1 MTGDPPEEDFERL
14 RRQAARDEEERARRD
29 GFHEVENWARKQPL
43 EPGQPPPDPVHVI
56 RVRLPER
63 PGVELYALCRWSLAA
78 RLARD
83 AAAAGERGRVT
94 DLGPDALIAAAAAD
108 PAAFAHGTIMVN
120 VGVAKD
126 GRWLTWEL
134 ASPRE
139 PVPGTRR
146 WGARQN

>member
-1 MTGDPPEEDFERL
+1 MSDPAEEAER
-14 RRQAARDEEERARRD
+14 RRQMHDLEQ
-29 GFHEVENWARKQPL
+29 WARKQPRQ
-43 EPGQPPPDPVHVI
+43 PGQPPPDPVHVI
-56 RVRLPER
+56 RIRLPEQ
-63 PGVELYALCRWSLAA
+63 PGADLYALCRWSTA
-78 RLARD
+78 RRLVRD
-83 AAAAGERGRVT
+83 AAAAGEPGQVT

-120 VGVAKD
+120 VGVAQD